1 MRKTLQ
7 SFLVMMLCFSMV
19 AVAQVSPHTGTVK
32 DDKGNPIPYA
42 TVKVK
47 GGTQVAVAD
56 EKGVYKINAADNAVL
71 IFSATGFTD
80 TESKVSKNGSYR
92 SRYPKKTKRNWL
104 LLR

>member
-1 MRKTLQ
+1 
-7 SFLVMMLCFSMV
+7 MV

-56 EKGVYKINAADNAVL
+56 EKVCTRLMQLKM
-71 IFSATGFTD
+71 
-80 TESKVSKNGSYR
+80 
-92 SRYPKKTKRNWL
+92 RY
-104 LLR
+104 